1 MEADSSALQK
11 LMDPKMAFT
20 GQEEQFAFKIENIY
34 KVQDIIEGFNIHVC
48 LVKNP
53 YELEIELQKLNPSD
67 ILMLEPHLD
76 FMRVVE
82 VYEA

>member
-11 LMDPKMAFT
+11 LLDPKTAFN

-48 LVKNP
+48 LEKNP
-53 YELEIELQKLNPSD
+53 YELEIEL
-67 ILMLEPHLD
+67 
-76 FMRVVE
+76 
-82 VYEA
+82 